1 MIEYEDVAERR
12 AALAQMI
19 GIEHRVWVRIGDHA
33 PLFALANE
41 DLPRSNDEKTA
52 AVHFLR
58 FDIPPAQIVSA
69 KSGAPIAIGID
80 HPRFAIS
87 RRSDSRTGTREPGR
101 RPRLN
106 RVMGGLGQ
114 RIARYIA
121 APAKYYKP
129 TVVSGGEV
137 RWPEFIQP
145 CDVLLVEGS
154 SRISTA
160 IKYLTQSTWSHS
172 AICVGGAAPF
182 PLVEAD
188 VEFGVASV
196 PYEKYVDANVRICR
210 PVGLSDEDRARVI
223 DFVVAHIGNTYD
235 LKNVFDLARFL
246 LPTPP
251 IPPRWRRQLLT
262 FGSGEPTKAICSSL
276 IAEAFEAVRYPILP
290 DLESQAGRFEHP
302 LGVQGA
308 VATAYTPRDF
318 DLSPYFAVIKP
329 TIERR
334 FDYREFPWLEHA

>member
-1 MIEYEDVAERR
+1 
-12 AALAQMI
+12 L
-19 GIEHRVWVRIGDHA
+19 
-33 PLFALANE
+33 
-41 DLPRSNDEKTA
+41 
-52 AVHFLR
+52 
-58 FDIPPAQIVSA
+58 
-69 KSGAPIAIGID
+69 
-80 HPRFAIS
+80 
-87 RRSDSRTGTREPGR
+87 
-101 RPRLN
+101 
-106 RVMGGLGQ
+106 MGGLGQ

-137 RWPEFIQP
+137 RWPDFIQP

-172 AICVGGAAPF
+172 AICVGSVAPF

-188 VEFGVASV
+188 VEFGVSSV
-196 PYEKYVDANVRICR
+196 PYEKYIDSNVRICR
-210 PVGLSDEDRARVI
+210 PVGLSDQDRARVI

-276 IAEAFEAVRYPILP
+276 IAEAFAAVRYPILP
-290 DLESQAGRFEHP
+290 DLESQENGSSIRWVYKVRSH
-302 LGVQGA
+302 
-308 VATAYTPRDF
+308 TAYTPRDF